1 MNIIPYWYYFKRL
14 CALPPVTNYLL
25 ALLRLAARSTE
36 APQAFLAI
44 LGLWDPSKNMAENAF
59 PSENR

>member
-1 MNIIPYWYYFKRL
+1 M
-14 CALPPVTNYLL
+14 PPVTNCLV

-44 LGLWDPSKNMAENAF
+44 LGLWYASKNTAENAF

>member
-1 MNIIPYWYYFKRL
+1 MQ
-14 CALPPVTNYLL
+14 PVANCLV

-44 LGLWDPSKNMAENAF
+44 LGLWDASKNTADYAF

>member
-1 MNIIPYWYYFKRL
+1 MNITTYWYCFKRL
-14 CALPPVTNYLL
+14 CTLPPVTNCLV

-44 LGLWDPSKNMAENAF
+44 LGLWDPSKNTADYAF
-59 PSENR
+59 SSENR